1 MLQEWD
7 RAMLN
12 KLNTW
17 ADNREG
23 NVAIIMG
30 IAIVPI
36 LVLVGIAIDLQNT
49 NTSRSFIQYS
59 IDNAVIAGAREM
71 QAGASEKE
79 ITAYINKFVDGVVKA
94 KNYAITCKPVEV
106 TYTNGKQNID
116 ATIKCAQET
125 TLTELIGYHYLDF
138 TVTSGSTYGIGNVD
152 VAFVFDIS
160 GSMGTTKMNNLK
172 DAAYDA
178 VDVLLPKNSSE
189 QLGKVRLG
197 MTSYSTMADAGDY
210 FTKVTNENPTR
221 TYYDTD
227 TGTEK
232 VCVKYNKKGKC
243 KKWSSSSGTVT
254 VSKTVTNTCVKE
266 RLDKEAFTDAD
277 PGPFAW
283 IEPAEAFYDS
293 KYNSWSVESCN
304 PIPPLPLT
312 DDRTDLN
319 QYIKDLKASGSTA
332 GHIGIA
338 WGWYLL
344 APDWKSVWPSASKPL
359 GYKDPDSAKAMIVM
373 TDGEFNAWYNDDEGD
388 GNSFDQAKLL
398 CDNIKKEG
406 VRIYTVAFQ
415 APKSG
420 KEVLEYCASGTEYAF
435 TPDSADELKDAYTK
449 IAQSISD
456 LRIRY

>member
-1 MLQEWD
+1 
-7 RAMLN
+7 MLN

-71 QAGASEKE
+71 QAGASEEE

-125 TLTELIGYHYLDF
+125 TLTALIGYQHLDF

-152 VAFVFDIS
+152 VSMVFDVS
-160 GSMGTTKMNNLK
+160 GSMGWSGKMGALK
-172 DAAYDA
+172 DAAQDA
-178 VDVLLPKNSSE
+178 VDILLPTGASE
-189 QLGKVRLG
+189 DMGDVRIA
-197 MTSYSTMADAGDY
+197 MVSYSYMMDAGDY

-221 TYYDTD
+221 TYYHSD
-227 TGTEK
+227 TGWHK
-232 VCVKYNKKGKC
+232 VCTKYDKKGKC
-243 KKWSSSSGTVT
+243 KKSGWEYGTQT
-254 VSKTVTNTCVKE
+254 ISKTVTNTCVKE
-266 RLDKEAFTDAD
+266 RIGTEAFTDAD
-277 PGPFAW
+277 PGPNAW
-283 IEPAEAFYDS
+283 IEPAEAIYDQDDEE
-293 KYNSWSVESCN
+293 WDVETCN

-312 DDRTDLN
+312 DNRSSLKSYIDDL
-319 QYIKDLKASGSTA
+319 YASGGTA

-338 WGWYLL
+338 WGWYAL
-344 APDWKSVWPSASKPL
+344 APTWNSIWPSASKPL
-359 GYKDPDSAKAMIVM
+359 DYEEPDSAKAMILM
-373 TDGEFNAWYNDDEGD
+373 TDGDFLNWYNPDEGN
-388 GNSFDQAKLL
+388 GNSFDQSKIL
-398 CDNIKKEG
+398 CDNIKAQG

-415 APKSG
+415 APTKG
-420 KEVLEYCASGTEYAF
+420 KQILEYCASGTEYAF
-435 TPDSADELKDAYTK
+435 TPDSANELKDAYTK
-449 IAQSISD
+449 IASSISD
-456 LRIRY
+456 LRISY

>member
-1 MLQEWD
+1 MP
-7 RAMLN
+7 N
-12 KLNTW
+12 KIITW
-17 ADNREG
+17 AQNREG
-23 NVAIIMG
+23 NVAMILA

-59 IDNAVIAGAREM
+59 VDNAVIAGAREM
-71 QAGASEKE
+71 QAGKSEAE
-79 ITAYINKFVDGVVKA
+79 ITAYINDFVDGVVKA

-106 TYTNGKQNID
+106 SYTNGKQNID
-116 ATIKCAQET
+116 ATVKCAQET
-125 TLTELIGYHYLDF
+125 TLTALIGYQFLNF

-178 VDVLLPKNSSE
+178 VDVLLPKKSSE

-210 FTKVTNENPTR
+210 FKAVTNQNPRRTYSETVCTR
-221 TYYDTD
+221 TNWWGDCTRY
-227 TGTEK
+227 GTETH
-232 VCVKYNKKGKC
+232 
-243 KKWSSSSGTVT
+243 TVN
-254 VSKTVTNTCVKE
+254 NTCVKE
-266 RLDKEAFTDAD
+266 RTGPQAFTDSD
-277 PGPFAW
+277 PGPNAW
-283 IEPAEAFYDS
+283 IEPAGATYSYSGWRGGGWTE
-293 KYNSWSVESCN
+293 ESCN
-304 PIPPLPLT
+304 PTPPLPLT
-312 DDRTDLN
+312 DSRN
-319 QYIKDLKASGSTA
+319 DLKKYIQNLRANGNTA

-338 WGWYLL
+338 WGWYLI
-344 APDWKSVWPSASKPL
+344 APEWKSVWPSASKPL
-359 GYKDPDSAKAMIVM
+359 GYKEPDSAKAMIVM
-373 TDGEFNAWYNDDEGD
+373 TDGEFNVEYNSGEGD
-388 GNSFDQAKLL
+388 SFNQAKKL
-398 CDNIKKEG
+398 CDNIKAEG

-415 APKSG
+415 APKAG
-420 KEVLEYCASGTEYAF
+420 KQVLEYCASGTEYAF